1 MMTIHVISTRL
12 KQLRELHEVTQKQVA
27 KAIKVPDS
35 DYIGI
40 EDSKVEP
47 KLSDMLKLC
56 IFFNISADYLLGLID
71 EQTPIFPN
79 RVFLTGK
86 ELLSAVEATLNSDNP
101 LI

>member
-1 MMTIHVISTRL
+1 MMTAHMISTRL
-12 KQLRELHEVTQKQVA
+12 KELRELHEVTQKQVA
-27 KAIKVPDS
+27 KVIKMPDS
-35 DYIGI
+35 DYIDI

-47 KLSDMLKLC
+47 RLSDMLKLC

-86 ELLSAVEATLNSDNP
+86 ELLSAMESILDSDNP
-101 LI
+101 LM